1 MIVREPLK
9 LDSEFSLV
17 IVLVIV
23 VVTVIIQSEYVPLS
37 REFKVMV
44 LLPEIAD
51 VVIEE
56 QEPP

>member
-44 LLPEIAD
+44 LLPEIAEA
-51 VVIEE
+51 VLEE
-56 QEPP
+56 HEPP